1 RSSFVATLRWR
12 RTRRWGLA
20 ASRAMDNPIRSTGS
34 TAGPQSLPVLS
45 AEANRGIEIAQERA
59 RIDFRGAQRKC
70 FHDDFQS
77 GVKELDS
84 ERATSASLQF
94 AVAVFRTKAAA
105 YFAIRT
111 SYDDFKGRL
120 TLVLRET
127 IQDLREKWKG
137 LDGGDRATFEAVC
150 LPAVNRSLRE

>member
-1 RSSFVATLRWR
+1 
-12 RTRRWGLA
+12 
-20 ASRAMDNPIRSTGS
+20 MDNPIRSTGS

-94 AVAVFRTKAAA
+94 AVAVFRAKAAA
-105 YFAIRT
+105 YFPIRT
-111 SYDDFKGRL
+111 NYDDFKGWL
-120 TLVLRET
+120 PLVHRQT
-127 IQDLREKWKG
+127 IQDLLERW
-137 LDGGDRATFEAVC
+137 
-150 LPAVNRSLRE
+150 

>member
-1 RSSFVATLRWR
+1 
-12 RTRRWGLA
+12 
-20 ASRAMDNPIRSTGS
+20 MDNPIRSTGS

-94 AVAVFRTKAAA
+94 AVAVFRAKAAA
-105 YFAIRT
+105 YFPIRT
-111 SYDDFKGRL
+111 NYDDFKGWL
-120 TLVLRET
+120 PLVHRQT
-127 IQDLREKWKG
+127 IQDLLERWKW
-137 LDGGDRATFEAVC
+137 LDGGDHATLVAVC
-150 LPAVNRSLRE
+150 LPAVNR